1 MPANNAS
8 QYKLEGFLEWME
20 IWEKNEPISAVSD
33 QRRIAVLDWIMSR
46 YSDPYAGA
54 RREPVAEN
62 YWFAKIPWTLHDGQV
77 VVCNFWIYEA
87 ERRVVCDQ
95 IGTLGWPV

>member
-1 MPANNAS
+1 VTTSEATP
-8 QYKLEGFLEWME
+8 YKLEGFIEWME
-20 IWEKNEPISAVSD
+20 IWEKNEPISAISG

-62 YWFAKIPWTLHDGQV
+62 YWSAKIPWTLHDGQM
-77 VVCNFWIYEA
+77 VVCCFWVYE
-87 ERRVVCDQ
+87 ETRRVVCDQ
-95 IGTLGWPV
+95 LTTLGLPF